1 MAEQSRDT
9 ADNTLELVG
18 EDVIDR
24 TPRDET
30 VVIKL
35 GSAFDVVGERRQ
47 VDFRVNYNAEWME
60 ETIEVTLRN
69 HKDSDVD
76 VLVKETMF
84 PWANNDILD
93 SNQTYER
100 PDARTVHFPVT
111 VAANGATVVR
121 YRVRYSW

>member
-100 PDARTVHFPVT
+100 QDARTVHFPVT
-111 VAANGATVVR
+111 VAANGETVVR